1 MGKTSRWFILIGIV
15 VAVAIGALF
24 TIQNSMRMATLSLN
38 LWVVA
43 FELKDPQPIPYL
55 VIGAFGVGL
64 LVAGTLGSMNRM
76 GLQRRIRQLE
86 HDVARGSLRSTD
98 DDWT

>member
-1 MGKTSRWFILIGIV
+1 MKKASRWFMLIGIV
-15 VAVAIGALF
+15 LTVAIGALF
-24 TIQNSMRMATLSLN
+24 TIQNSLRLTTLSLN

-43 FELKDPQPIPYL
+43 FELKDPQPVPYL
-55 VIGAFGVGL
+55 LLGAFGVGL
-64 LVAGTLGSMNRM
+64 LLAGGIGSLNRM

-86 HDVARGSLRSTD
+86 HDVARNSVHASD